1 MSQCNT
7 YRWFWSAHCA
17 RLLFTIQHKKM
28 FKLAQPQ
35 HGNKHVWLLYVEGSS
50 LLFHGQFLL
59 ISHTAMN
66 LSSQP
71 QKQTGS
77 AATVHIQIQQTMKC
91 NGKQSL
97 LLEMAWLLCTLHSL
111 RIQMSAVV
119 LCLMCQI
126 WVLIL
131 SAVYSPHASVYKL
144 QKLWGVIEVNTTVLI
159 ACISHTVWQIS
170 DFMYVSLSL
179 LLFELM

>member
-1 MSQCNT
+1 MCTSVLNSFSRISLECESSCHNVTLTDGFGLRTAHGCYSQSNT
-7 YRWFWSAHCA
+7 
-17 RLLFTIQHKKM
+17 KKM

-66 LSSQP
+66 LRSQP

-111 RIQMSAVV
+111 RIQMSAFV

-131 SAVYSPHASVYKL
+131 SAVYSPRASVYKL
-144 QKLWGVIEVNTTVLI
+144 QKL
-159 ACISHTVWQIS
+159 
-170 DFMYVSLSL
+170 
-179 LLFELM
+179 

>member
-1 MSQCNT
+1 MVYTLSTVAIHNPT
-7 YRWFWSAHCA
+7 
-17 RLLFTIQHKKM
+17 HKKM
-28 FKLAQPQ
+28 FKLAQRQ
-35 HGNKHVWLLYVEGSS
+35 HSNNHVWVLYVEGSS

-66 LSSQP
+66 LRSQP

-77 AATVHIQIQQTMKC
+77 AATVHVQIEPTMKC

-126 WVLIL
+126 QVVIL
-131 SAVYSPHASVYKL
+131 SAVYLTHASVYNWE
-144 QKLWGVIEVNTTVLI
+144 KLWNIRDVNTTVVI
-159 ACISHTVWQIS
+159 ACISHTVQKNIS
-170 DFMYVSLSL
+170 ALMYVSVSL
-179 LLFELM
+179 RLFELMSFSVFL

>member
-1 MSQCNT
+1 MPQYNT
-7 YRWFWSAHCA
+7 SRWFWSTHCA
-17 RLLFTIQHKKM
+17 RLLFTIQHKKKM

-35 HGNKHVWLLYVEGSS
+35 HGSKHVWLLYVEGSS

-66 LSSQP
+66 LRSQP

-77 AATVHIQIQQTMKC
+77 TATVHIQIQQTMTC

-97 LLEMAWLLCTLHSL
+97 PLEMAWLLCTLHSL

-126 WVLIL
+126 RVLIRR
-131 SAVYSPHASVYKL
+131 AVNSPHARVYIL
-144 QKLWGVIEVNTTVLI
+144 QKLLNTI
-159 ACISHTVWQIS
+159 
-170 DFMYVSLSL
+170 L
-179 LLFELM
+179 LV